1 MSLTQ
6 APSPVRP
13 KVLVARRIFPEG
25 LARLEE
31 HCEIDYNDQIHPL
44 SNAELANRLADK
56 QGALV
61 TGSEQVGTQALSQAS
76 QLQIISNIAVGFNNF
91 DVAALNAKHV
101 FGTNTPDVLTDTTA
115 DMAFALLMAMVS
127 SNFLPISSMPERS
140 MFDLRRVS
148 ANTKYRK

>member
-44 SNAELANRLADK
+44 SNA
-56 QGALV
+56 
-61 TGSEQVGTQALSQAS
+61 
-76 QLQIISNIAVGFNNF
+76 
-91 DVAALNAKHV
+91 
-101 FGTNTPDVLTDTTA
+101 
-115 DMAFALLMAMVS
+115 
-127 SNFLPISSMPERS
+127 
-140 MFDLRRVS
+140 
-148 ANTKYRK
+148 

>member
-31 HCEIDYNDQIHPL
+31 YCEIDYNDQIHPL

-61 TGSEQVGTQALSQAS
+61 TGSEQVGAETLSQAS
-76 QLQIISNIAVGFNNF
+76 HLQIISNIAVGFNNF
-91 DVAALNAKHV
+91 DVAALNAKHI

-115 DMAFALLMAMVS
+115 DMAFALLMATA
-127 SNFLPISSMPERS
+127 
-140 MFDLRRVS
+140 RRV
-148 ANTKYRK
+148 

>member
-61 TGSEQVGTQALSQAS
+61 TGSEQVGTQALSPVELRPVLCPSCA
-76 QLQIISNIAVGFNNF
+76 
-91 DVAALNAKHV
+91 
-101 FGTNTPDVLTDTTA
+101 VLTHQQEQ
-115 DMAFALLMAMVS
+115 
-127 SNFLPISSMPERS
+127 SNQAVQHVAQQRWL
-140 MFDLRRVS
+140 
-148 ANTKYRK
+148 Y